1 MSKTVVY
8 ANVRVAQQF
17 NNGVMMIDLFRSGR
31 TLCWGHHLLLSPAA
45 VTAAGI
51 IEAITVPASAFYYI
65 SNKRQSLSVPSWS
78 WPWSTEFLLIT
89 QKKNAHKDYTLTE
102 SK

>member
-31 TLCWGHHLLLSPAA
+31 TLCWVSALTLTSCSNCRRYHRSHYSTCICLLL
-45 VTAAGI
+45 
-51 IEAITVPASAFYYI
+51 YI
-65 SNKRQSLSVPSWS
+65 KQK
-78 WPWSTEFLLIT
+78 TEFECSVLVSALEHWVLVNNS
-89 QKKNAHKDYTLTE
+89 KKERAQRLHADRI
-102 SK
+102 